1 MMTMFGCLRGL
12 IASAL
17 LIVAITAGV
26 LFAVQ
31 RKYARETAPPG
42 YPGDPLRGR
51 ELVMRYGC
59 PSCHIIP
66 GLAPRGLVG
75 PTLGNIGGRSYIAGK
90 YPNRPIEMAQWIQHP
105 QAMKP
110 GTSMPDLGVTQRE
123 ADDIAAYLATL
134 R

>member
-1 MMTMFGCLRGL
+1 MSGCLRGL
-12 IASAL
+12 IASAI

-31 RKYARETAPPG
+31 RKSARETAPPG
-42 YPGDPLRGR
+42 YPGDPVRGG
-51 ELVMRYGC
+51 ELVVRYGC
-59 PSCHIIP
+59 PACHIIP
-66 GLAPRGLVG
+66 DMAPRGLIG
-75 PTLGNIGGRSYIAGK
+75 PTLGNIGARSYIAGRF
-90 YPNRPIEMAQWIQHP
+90 PNRPIEMAQWIQHP

-110 GTSMPDLGVTQRE
+110 GTSMPDLGVTQHD